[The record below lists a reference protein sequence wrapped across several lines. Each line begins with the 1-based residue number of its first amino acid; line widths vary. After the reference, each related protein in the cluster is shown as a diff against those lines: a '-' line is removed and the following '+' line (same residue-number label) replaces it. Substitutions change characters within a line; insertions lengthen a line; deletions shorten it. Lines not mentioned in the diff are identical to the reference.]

1 MKVLLVL
8 CVIYAAVFF
17 LGWGGVFAFGKE
29 PTTLEEATTRKHSD
43 RNVSVF
49 VDKERGYVC
58 YYRKTADGISCVPH
72 RG

>member
-1 MKVLLVL
+1 MKSLLIIVLLSLVMGL
-8 CVIYAAVFF
+8 P
-17 LGWGGVFAFGKE
+17 FGLSLSKE
-29 PTTLEEATTRKHSD
+29 MTTLEEATTRKHSD

-72 RG
+72 RS